1 MIENRKYVMIRTKE
15 VVLPFGCSKVPQVFD
30 EEDELLL
37 IQAVKEN
44 KEIAFVKND
53 LDGLA
58 EFGCLAKVSSY
69 DYDHSFTNGLQTEFE
84 GINQDLQAAGHAMI
98 PMYKK
103 SDLLECIR
111 NRQLENQRF
120 SDISEVEFLLFD
132 RISVTATLN
141 EININIHKDTE
152 EKYNQNN
159 LGKLSNIIFENIFEP
174 LSFDCIHS
182 LSFYA
187 LTRLMQG
194 CSAKNDQFKKTF
206 LKSNSENLRVKSI
219 ISLYEKGL
227 LR

>member
-1 MIENRKYVMIRTKE
+1 MENGKYAIIRTKE

-30 EEDELLL
+30 AEEELLL

-53 LDGLA
+53 LDGLS

-69 DYDHSFTNGLQTEFE
+69 DYDHSFAKGIQTEFG
-84 GINQDLQAAGHAMI
+84 GINQDLQSSGHAMI

-103 SDLLECIR
+103 SDLLDCIR
-111 NRQLENQRF
+111 NKQLENQQF
-120 SDISEVEFLLFD
+120 SDISEVEFLLLD
-132 RISVTATLN
+132 RISVTATLD
-141 EININIHKDTE
+141 EININVQKDTE
-152 EKYNQNN
+152 EKYNKNN

-174 LSFDCIHS
+174 LLFDCVHS

-187 LTRLMQG
+187 LTKLLQG
-194 CSAKNDQFKKTF
+194 CSAKNDQFKKMF
-206 LKSNSENLRVKSI
+206 LKSNSENQRIKSI

>member
-1 MIENRKYVMIRTKE
+1 MKNGKYVIIRTKE
-15 VVLPFGCSKVPQVFD
+15 AVLPFGCSKVPQVFD
-30 EEDELLL
+30 EEEEFLL

-53 LDGLA
+53 LDGMS

-69 DYDHSFTNGLQTEFE
+69 DYDHSFAKVLQAEFG
-84 GINQDLQAAGHAMI
+84 GINQDLQASGYAMI

-111 NRQLENQRF
+111 NKQLENQQF
-120 SDISEVEFLLFD
+120 SDISEVEFLFLD
-132 RISVTATLN
+132 RISLTAALD
-141 EININIHKDTE
+141 EININIQKDIE

-159 LGKLSNIIFENIFEP
+159 LGRLSNIVFENIFEP
-174 LSFDCIHS
+174 LSFDCVHS

-187 LTRLMQG
+187 LNILLNG
-194 CSAKNDQFKKTF
+194 CSAKNDHFKKTF

-227 LR
+227 LK

>member
-1 MIENRKYVMIRTKE
+1 MKNGKYVIIRTKE
-15 VVLPFGCSKVPQVFD
+15 AVLPFGCSKVPQVFH
-30 EEDELLL
+30 EEEELSL

-53 LDGLA
+53 LDGLS

-69 DYDHSFTNGLQTEFE
+69 DYDHSFAKGLQTEFG
-84 GINQDLQAAGHAMI
+84 GINQDLQASGHAMI

-111 NRQLENQRF
+111 SKQLENQQF

-132 RISVTATLN
+132 RIRVTVTLD
-141 EININIHKDTE
+141 EININIQKDTK

-187 LTRLMQG
+187 LTILLQG

>member
-69 DYDHSFTNGLQTEFE
+69 DYDHSFHGGLQSEF
-84 GINQDLQAAGHAMI
+84 GRINQDLQDSGHAMI

-103 SDLLECIR
+103 SDLLESIR
-111 NRQLENQRF
+111 TNPFKNQQF
-120 SDISEVEFLLFD
+120 SDISEVEFLFFD
-132 RISVTATLN
+132 RISVATGSDGN
-141 EININIHKDTE
+141 NICILEDIE
-152 EKYNQNN
+152 EKYNQND
-159 LGKLSNIIFENIFEP
+159 LGELTNIILENIVEP
-174 LSFDCIHS
+174 LSVDCVHS

-187 LTRLMQG
+187 LNKLLQG
-194 CSAKNDQFKKTF
+194 CSAKNDQFKKMF
-206 LKSNSENLRVKSI
+206 LKSNSENQRVQSI
-219 ISLYEKGL
+219 ISLYDKGL
-227 LR
+227 LI

>member
-1 MIENRKYVMIRTKE
+1 MKNEKYVIIRTKE
-15 VVLPFGCSKVPQVFD
+15 VVLPFGFSKVPQVFD
-30 EEDELLL
+30 EEEELLL
-37 IQAVKEN
+37 IQAVKDN
-44 KEIAFVKND
+44 KEIAFAKND

-69 DYDHSFTNGLQTEFE
+69 DYDHSFVKGVQTEFG
-84 GINQDLQAAGHAMI
+84 GINQDLQSSGHAMI

-111 NRQLENQRF
+111 NKQLENQQF
-120 SDISEVEFLLFD
+120 SDISEVEFLLLD
-132 RISVTATLN
+132 RISVTATLD
-141 EININIHKDTE
+141 EIIINVQKDTE
-152 EKYNQNN
+152 EKYNKNN

>member
-1 MIENRKYVMIRTKE
+1 M
-15 VVLPFGCSKVPQVFD
+15 LPFGFSKVPQVFD
-30 EEDELLL
+30 EEEELLL
-37 IQAVKEN
+37 IQAVKDN
-44 KEIAFVKND
+44 KEIAFAKND

-69 DYDHSFTNGLQTEFE
+69 DYDQSFAKGVQTEFG
-84 GINQDLQAAGHAMI
+84 GINQDLQSSGHAMI

-103 SDLLECIR
+103 LDLLECIR
-111 NRQLENQRF
+111 NKQLENQQF
-120 SDISEVEFLLFD
+120 SDISEVEFLLLD
-132 RISVTATLN
+132 RISVTATLD
-141 EININIHKDTE
+141 EIIINVQKDTE
-152 EKYNQNN
+152 EKYNKNN

>member
-1 MIENRKYVMIRTKE
+1 MKNGKFVIIRTKE
-15 VVLPFGCSKVPQVFD
+15 AVLPFGCSKVPQVFD

-44 KEIAFVKND
+44 KDIAFVKND
-53 LDGLA
+53 LDGLS

-69 DYDHSFTNGLQTEFE
+69 DYDHSFAKGLQTEFG
-84 GINQDLQAAGHAMI
+84 GINQDLRAIGHAMI

-111 NRQLENQRF
+111 NKQLENQQF

-132 RISVTATLN
+132 RISVNATLD
-141 EININIHKDTE
+141 EININFHQDTE

-187 LTRLMQG
+187 LNRFLQG

>member
-1 MIENRKYVMIRTKE
+1 MKNEKYVIIRTKE
-15 VVLPFGCSKVPQVFD
+15 VVLPFGFSKVPQVFD
-30 EEDELLL
+30 EEEELLL
-37 IQAVKEN
+37 IQAVKDN
-44 KEIAFVKND
+44 KEIAFAKND

-69 DYDHSFTNGLQTEFE
+69 DYDHSFAKGVQTEFG
-84 GINQDLQAAGHAMI
+84 GINQDLQSSGHAMI

-111 NRQLENQRF
+111 NKQLENQQF
-120 SDISEVEFLLFD
+120 SDISEVEFLLLD
-132 RISVTATLN
+132 RISVTATLD
-141 EININIHKDTE
+141 EIIINVQKDTE
-152 EKYNQNN
+152 EKYNKNN

>member
-1 MIENRKYVMIRTKE
+1 MKNGKYVIIKTKE
-15 VVLPFGCSKVPQVFD
+15 AVLPFGCSKVPQVFD
-30 EEDELLL
+30 EKEELLL

-53 LDGLA
+53 LDGLS

-69 DYDHSFTNGLQTEFE
+69 NYDHSFAKGLQTEFG
-84 GINQDLQAAGHAMI
+84 GINQDLQASGHAMI

-111 NRQLENQRF
+111 SKQLENQQF
-120 SDISEVEFLLFD
+120 SDISEVEFLLFA
-132 RISVTATLN
+132 RIRVTVTLD
-141 EININIHKDTE
+141 EININIQKDTK

-187 LTRLMQG
+187 LTILLQG